1 MCSGTKSFHLG
12 EKNLLYT
19 AMLTFRLVFCKRF
32 SAITHIARNRPKGGK
47 FSKKMGFLDQNFAKN
62 RLIAKF
68 LMLIARILSVSPNFA
83 HFFVPS
89 PKICAY
95 RQRVPFIA
103 NFGDFGDEIAH
114 LAALLGLADPI
125 WGHLK
130 LAELRSNR

>member
-1 MCSGTKSFHLG
+1 MCSGTKSFHFG
-12 EKNLLYT
+12 EKKSSLHSDVNFS
-19 AMLTFRLVFCKRF
+19 ARFFCKRF

-47 FSKKMGFLDQNFAKN
+47 FSKKKGFLDQNFAKN

-114 LAALLGLADPI
+114 LAALDSR
-125 WGHLK
+125 
-130 LAELRSNR
+130 ERSEKKYNNTEKKGFV